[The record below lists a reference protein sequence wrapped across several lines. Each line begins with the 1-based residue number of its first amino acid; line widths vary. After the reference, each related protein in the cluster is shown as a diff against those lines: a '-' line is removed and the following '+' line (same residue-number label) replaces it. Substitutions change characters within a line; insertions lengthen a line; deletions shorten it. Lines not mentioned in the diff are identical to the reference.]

1 MIQKMSNK
9 ITKFRTQLHTE
20 IAMYPPLAQP
30 QHSPQ
35 PKEWVP
41 PPPPCCNC
49 LLPSPLS
56 SVRTLVWHFAS
67 LLQLNFQ
74 WEAATWIQTSR
85 MDNIKAHSLGKS
97 LLSNCSLAATT
108 IDGTGDSESL
118 LLWKLQQ
125 FTLLLSPP
133 HQTQPVFSAQGVAV
147 GQLLGLIVPG
157 LAWTKMAGSWALPIS
172 RSGISCK
179 CV

>member
-1 MIQKMSNK
+1 MIRKMSNK

-30 QHSPQ
+30 QQSPQ

-41 PPPPCCNC
+41 PPPPCHNC

-56 SVRTLVWHFAS
+56 TARTFVWHCAR
-67 LLQLNFQ
+67 LLQLNFK
-74 WEAATWIQTSR
+74 WEAATWVQTSR
-85 MDNIKAHSLGKS
+85 MDSIKAHSLGKS
-97 LLSNCSLAATT
+97 LLSNCSIAATT
-108 IDGTGDSESL
+108 IDGTGDSKSL
-118 LLWKLQQ
+118 LLQKLQQ
-125 FTLLLSPP
+125 FTLLLSPL
-133 HQTQPVFSAQGVAV
+133 HQTRPVYSARGVAV
-147 GQLLGLIVPG
+147 GQLLGPTVPG
-157 LAWTKMAGSWALPIS
+157 LAWTKMTESWALPIS